1 MVALHEHRIFIQ
13 GVIWGIASF
22 DQWGVELGKAL
33 ANALLPELEGKS
45 SEVPHDAS
53 TQSLVDLIRG

>member
-1 MVALHEHRIFIQ
+1 
-13 GVIWGIASF
+13 VIWGIASF

-53 TQSLVDLIRG
+53 TQSLVNLIRG